1 MDRRPLYIGGGGAFF
16 GWIHEDPLAGARD
29 TVAVICA
36 PGGYEYTR
44 AHRTLRHLAD
54 RLARAGIPALRFDY
68 HGTGNSAGDD
78 FDPDRVATWIANI
91 RDACR
96 EARAATGRD
105 RVCLVGVRLG
115 ATLAALASRE
125 MPVDDLVLWNPCVS
139 GRNYVREMQAI
150 AMSVEG
156 AEERAEGFLET
167 AGYVSTAET
176 LEALRRIDLKRT
188 PPAAS
193 RVLVVSRDDAAPPTA
208 FCEAMAAANLP
219 VQAMRFGGWQDMMA
233 EHLYTVVPEDALS
246 KIVGGVGAGAMAE
259 DARREAAE
267 GRHEAQGARHEKMAL
282 QLEAPSETGAV
293 RLVEEACTFGADD
306 HLFGV
311 VTRPEGEAKLPAIV
325 MFNAGCVHHVGPNRL
340 SVILARALGAAGF
353 PSLRFDLEGIGDS
366 IARGEGPENDPY
378 PPSALDDARSAFAFL
393 KERYGYR
400 DFVALGLC
408 SGAHTSFHAGLQFE
422 DESIGELILINPL
435 TFYWEEGF
443 DKATQFED
451 AVAYRKSLRDGSR
464 WRKLLRGE
472 VNLRRLWEVAVG
484 QVVARVKARAD
495 ALKEIV
501 APHKA
506 SRLARDLRRLAAMRR
521 RMTLFV
527 AESDPG
533 REILMTSARR
543 ATSQGLRNG
552 RIRFEMIPQADHTFS
567 QIKPRRDLVA
577 RLRAH
582 LRQGTFT
589 HGT

>member
-1 MDRRPLYIGGGGAFF
+1 MDRRPLYIGGGSGAFF
-16 GWIHEDPLAGARD
+16 GWIHEDPQAAARD
-29 TVAVICA
+29 TVAVICS

-78 FDPDRVATWIANI
+78 FDPARVATWIANI
-91 RDACR
+91 REACR

-105 RVCLVGVRLG
+105 RLCLAGVRLG

-156 AEERAEGFLET
+156 AEPHADGLLET

-176 LEALRRIDLKRT
+176 LEQLRRVDLKRT

-193 RVLVVSRDDAAPPTA
+193 RVLVVSRDDAATPTA

-219 VQAMRFGGWQDMMA
+219 VQVVRFGGWQDMMA
-233 EHLYTVVPEDALS
+233 EHLYTIVPEEALS
-246 KIVGGVGAGAMAE
+246 KIVGWVEAGAM
-259 DARREAAE
+259 RGTRQEAGG
-267 GRHEAQGARHEKMAL
+267 GRQEAKS
-282 QLEAPSETGAV
+282 LELAMPAETGTM
-293 RLVEEACTFGADD
+293 RLVEEACAFGEDG

-311 VTRPEGEAKLPAIV
+311 VTRPHGEAKLPAIV

-340 SVILARALGAAGF
+340 SVVLARALGAAGF

-378 PPSALDDARSAFAFL
+378 PPSALADARSAFAFL

-443 DKATQFED
+443 DRATQFED

-464 WRKLLRGE
+464 WKKLLRGD

-589 HGT
+589 QGT

>member
-1 MDRRPLYIGGGGAFF
+1 MSAPSGAFF
-16 GWIHEDPLAGARD
+16 GWIHEDPEAAARD

-78 FDPDRVATWIANI
+78 SEPDRIAAWVGNI
-91 RDACR
+91 RQACA
-96 EARAATGRD
+96 EARAATGRE
-105 RVCLVGVRLG
+105 RLCLVGVRLG

-125 MPVDDLVLWNPCVS
+125 VPVDDIVLWNPCIS
-139 GRNYVREMQAI
+139 GKNYVREMQAI

-156 AEERAEGFLET
+156 AEVHADGTLES
-167 AGYVSTAET
+167 AGYVITGDT
-176 LEALRRIDLKRT
+176 VDALRRIDLKRT

-193 RVLVVSRDDAAPPTA
+193 RVLVLSRDDTAAPTA
-208 FCEAMAAANLP
+208 FCEALAAANLP
-219 VQAMRFGGWQDMMA
+219 VEIQRFPGWEDMMA
-233 EHLYTVVPEDALS
+233 EHLYTVVPGEALA
-246 KIVGGVGAGAMAE
+246 KIVEWAAAGALAHS
-259 DARREAAE
+259 REA
-267 GRHEAQGARHEKMAL
+267 GGARQEATAIH
-282 QLEAPSETGAV
+282 LEVAGEAGTAQ
-293 RLVEEACTFGADD
+293 LVEETCAFGQDK

-311 VTRPEGEAKLPAIV
+311 VARPVGEASRPAIV

-366 IARGEGPENDPY
+366 IARGTGPENVPY

-435 TFYWEEGF
+435 TFYWEDGF
-443 DKATQFED
+443 EQATQFED

-464 WRKLLRGE
+464 WKKLLRGD
-472 VNLRRLWEVAVG
+472 VNLRRIWEVAVG
-484 QVVARVKARAD
+484 QVLARVKARAD
-495 ALKEIV
+495 ALREIV

-567 QIKPRRDLVA
+567 QMKPRRDLVA
-577 RLRAH
+577 RVRAH

-589 HGT
+589 QGT

>member
-1 MDRRPLYIGGGGAFF
+1 MNRTPLYLGGNGDGAFF
-16 GWIHEDPLAGARD
+16 AWLHEDAAAVARD
-29 TVAVICA
+29 TVAVICP

-78 FDPDRVATWIANI
+78 FDADRVATWIDNI
-91 RDACR
+91 RGAC
-96 EARAATGRD
+96 EQARRATGRS
-105 RVCLVGVRLG
+105 RLVLIGVRLG

-125 MPVDDLVLWNPCVS
+125 IAVDDLVLWYPVVS
-139 GRNYVREMQAI
+139 GKSYVREMQAI

-156 AEERAEGFLET
+156 AESHPDGLLET

-188 PPAAS
+188 PPVAS
-193 RVLVVSRDDAAPPTA
+193 RVLVLARDDVAPPKA
-208 FCEAMAAANLP
+208 LCEALADAILP
-219 VQAMRFGGWQDMMA
+219 VALATFSGWQDMIA
-233 EHLYTVVPEDALS
+233 EHLYTVVPDAALEN
-246 KIVGGVGAGAMAE
+246 IVEWVAAGALPFV
-259 DARREAAE
+259 EAPLTRIANG
-267 GRHEAQGARHEKMAL
+267 GRIE
-282 QLEAPSETGAV
+282 LEATGEAGPVRVIEETCA
-293 RLVEEACTFGADD
+293 FGGDD

-311 VTRPEGEAKLPAIV
+311 VTRPAGEANRPAIV
-325 MFNAGCVHHVGPNRL
+325 MFNAGCVHHVGANRL
-340 SVILARALGAAGF
+340 SVILARSLAAAGF

-366 IARGEGPENDPY
+366 IVRHNGRENDPY
-378 PPSALDDARSAFAFL
+378 PPSALDDARNAFEFM
-393 KERYGYR
+393 KQRYGYR

-422 DESIGELILINPL
+422 DHSIGEVILINPL

-443 DKATQFED
+443 EQATQFED
-451 AVAYRKSLRDGSR
+451 AVAYRKSLSDSTR

-472 VNLRRLWEVAVG
+472 VNLRRLWEVALG
-484 QVVARVKARAD
+484 QVFTHAKARAD
-495 ALKEIV
+495 ALTEIV

-543 ATSQGLRNG
+543 ATSQGLRDG

-567 QIKPRRDLVA
+567 QMKPRRDLVT

-582 LRQGTFT
+582 LARQGSLTQ
-589 HGT
+589 GT

>member
-1 MDRRPLYIGGGGAFF
+1 MDRRPLYIGSGSGACF
-16 GWIHEDPLAGARD
+16 GWIHEDPKAAARD

-36 PGGYEYTR
+36 PGGHEYTR

-78 FDPDRVATWIANI
+78 FEPDRLATWVGNIA
-91 RDACR
+91 
-96 EARAATGRD
+96 EAVASARVATGRD

-115 ATLAALASRE
+115 ATLAALASRQV
-125 MPVDDLVLWNPCVS
+125 PVDDLVLWNPAVS
-139 GRNYVREMQAI
+139 GKNYVREMQAI

-156 AEERAEGFLET
+156 AEQHADGLLES
-167 AGYVSTAET
+167 AGYVMTAQT
-176 LEALRRIDLKRT
+176 VEALRGIDLKRT
-188 PPAAS
+188 PPVAS
-193 RVLVVSRDDAAPPTA
+193 RVLVVAREDSAPPTA

-219 VQAMRFGGWQDMMA
+219 VQLVRFSGWEDMLA
-233 EHLYTVVPEDALS
+233 EHLYTVVPDKALGQ
-246 KIVGGVGAGAMAE
+246 IVE
-259 DARREAAE
+259 WARA
-267 GRHEAQGARHEKMAL
+267 GARHEARGTRR
-282 QLEAPSETGAV
+282 EAGGGK
-293 RLVEEACTFGADD
+293 LDLGDIVEETCAFGTDD

-311 VTRPEGEAKLPAIV
+311 VTRPAGEATLPAIV

-340 SVILARALGAAGF
+340 SVILARALAAEGF

-366 IARGEGPENDPY
+366 IARGERPENDPY
-378 PPSALDDARSAFAFL
+378 PPSALEDARSAFAFL

-435 TFYWEEGF
+435 TFYWEDGF
-443 DKATQFED
+443 DQASQFED

-464 WRKLLRGE
+464 WKKLLRGD

-484 QVVARVKARAD
+484 QVLAHARAR
-495 ALKEIV
+495 AEELKEIV

-506 SRLARDLRRLAAMRR
+506 SRLARDLRRLASMRR

-577 RLRAH
+577 RLKAH

-589 HGT
+589 QGT

>member
-1 MDRRPLYIGGGGAFF
+1 MDRRPLYLGAGAGAFF
-16 GWIHEDPLAGARD
+16 GWIHEDPAVPARD

-36 PGGYEYTR
+36 PGGFEYTR

-54 RLARAGIPALRFDY
+54 RFARAGIPALRFDY

-78 FDPDRVATWIANI
+78 LEPGRVAAWIGNI
-91 RDACR
+91 RVACA
-96 EARAATGRD
+96 EARAATGR
-105 RVCLVGVRLG
+105 RRLCLVGVRLG

-125 MPVDDLVLWNPCVS
+125 TAVDDIVLWNPCVS

-150 AMSVEG
+150 AMSGEG
-156 AEERAEGFLET
+156 AEAHADGLLES
-167 AGYVSTAET
+167 AGYVTTAET
-176 LEALRRIDLKRT
+176 LDALRAIDLKRR

-193 RVLVVSRDDAAPPTA
+193 RVLVLSRDDASPPTA
-208 FCEAMAAANLP
+208 FCEALAEANLP
-219 VQAMRFGGWQDMMA
+219 VQLARFSGWQDMMA
-233 EHLYTVVPEDALS
+233 EHLYTVVPEEALA
-246 KIVGGVGAGAMAE
+246 KVVEWAAAGTLPLPPAAAIAPAAGPGRIE
-259 DARREAAE
+259 LEVAGEA
-267 GRHEAQGARHEKMAL
+267 G
-282 QLEAPSETGAV
+282 PV
-293 RLVEEACTFGADD
+293 RLIEETCTFGEEGR
-306 HLFGV
+306 LFGIM
-311 VTRPEGEAKLPAIV
+311 TRPAGEASRPAVVI
-325 MFNAGCVHHVGPNRL
+325 FNAGCVHHVGPNRL
-340 SVILARALGAAGF
+340 SVTLARALGAAGF
-353 PSLRFDLEGIGDS
+353 PCLRFDLEGIGDS
-366 IARGEGPENDPY
+366 VARGASPENVPY
-378 PPSALDDARSAFAFL
+378 PPSALDDARSAFGFL
-393 KERYGYR
+393 KERHGYR

-443 DKATQFED
+443 EQATQFED

-464 WRKLLRGE
+464 WRKLLRGD
-472 VNLRRLWEVAVG
+472 VNLRRLWRVALG
-484 QVVARVKARAD
+484 QVHARVKARAE

-506 SRLARDLRRLAAMRR
+506 SRLAHDLRRLAAMRR

-567 QIKPRRDLVA
+567 QMKPRRDLVA

>member
-1 MDRRPLYIGGGGAFF
+1 MDRRPLYIGGGNGACF
-16 GWIHEDPLAGARD
+16 GWIHEDPQAAARD

-54 RLARAGIPALRFDY
+54 RFARAGIPALRFDY

-78 FDPDRVATWIANI
+78 FEPDRLATWIGNVAG
-91 RDACR
+91 AVASAR
-96 EARAATGRD
+96 EATGCD

-115 ATLAALASRE
+115 ATLAALASRQVR
-125 MPVDDLVLWNPCVS
+125 VDDLVLWNPAAS
-139 GRNYVREMQAI
+139 GKGYVREMQAI

-156 AEERAEGFLET
+156 AEQHADGLLES
-167 AGYVSTAET
+167 AGYVLTAQT
-176 LEALRRIDLKRT
+176 VEALRGIDLKRT
-188 PPAAS
+188 PPVAS
-193 RVLVVSRDDAAPPTA
+193 RVLVLAREGSAPPTA
-208 FCEAMAAANLP
+208 FCEAMAAAELP
-219 VQAMRFGGWQDMMA
+219 VQVVRFDGWEAMMA
-233 EHLYTVVPEDALS
+233 EHLYTAVPEKALE
-246 KIVGGVGAGAMAE
+246 KIVEWV
-259 DARREAAE
+259 AA
-267 GRHEAQGARHEKMAL
+267 GARHQARGATPEARGAMQRQAL
-282 QLEAPSETGAV
+282 DLGDI
-293 RLVEEACTFGADD
+293 VEETCAFGTDE

-311 VTRPEGEAKLPAIV
+311 VTRPAGEATLPAIV

-340 SVILARALGAAGF
+340 SVILARALAAEGF

-366 IARGEGPENDPY
+366 IARGDGPENDPY
-378 PPSALDDARSAFAFL
+378 PPSALEDARSAFAFL

-408 SGAHTSFHAGLQFE
+408 SGAHTSFHAGLQFA

-435 TFYWEEGF
+435 TFYWEDGF
-443 DKATQFED
+443 EQATQFED

-464 WRKLLRGE
+464 WKKLLRGD

-484 QVVARVKARAD
+484 QVLAHAKARAD
-495 ALKEIV
+495 ELKEIV

-506 SRLARDLRRLAAMRR
+506 SRLARDLRRLASMRR

-543 ATSQGLRNG
+543 ATSQGLRHG

-577 RLRAH
+577 RLKAH

-589 HGT
+589 QGT

>member
-1 MDRRPLYIGGGGAFF
+1 MNRRPLHIGGGSGAFF
-16 GWIHEDPLAGARD
+16 GWIHEDPDAEARD
-29 TVAVICA
+29 TVAVVCA

-78 FDPDRVATWIANI
+78 LDPDRVATWIGNI
-91 RDACR
+91 RDASAH
-96 EARAATGRD
+96 ARAATGRD
-105 RVCLVGVRLG
+105 RLCLVGVRLG

-125 MPVDDLVLWNPCVS
+125 MPVDDLVLWNPCIS
-139 GRNYVREMQAI
+139 GKNYVREMQAI

-156 AEERAEGFLET
+156 AEKHADGLLET

-176 LEALRRIDLKRT
+176 VEALRRIDLKRT

-193 RVLVVSRDDAAPPTA
+193 RVLVASRDDAAPPTA

-219 VQAMRFGGWQDMMA
+219 VALVRFGGWQEMMN
-233 EHLYTVVPEDALS
+233 EHLYTVVPHEALA
-246 KIVGGVGAGAMAE
+246 KIVDWVAAGALP
-259 DARREAAE
+259 DA
-267 GRHEAQGARHEKMAL
+267 RHEARGTRRE
-282 QLEAPSETGAV
+282 ETAV
-293 RLVEEACTFGADD
+293 ELGGLVEETCSFGSDN

-311 VTRPEGEAKLPAIV
+311 VTRPAGDADRPAIV

-340 SVILARALGAAGF
+340 SVILARALAAEGF

-366 IARGEGPENDPY
+366 IVRGAGPENEPY
-378 PPSALDDARSAFAFL
+378 PPSALDDARAAFAFL

-443 DKATQFED
+443 EQATQFED

-464 WRKLLRGE
+464 WKKLLRGD

-484 QVVARVKARAD
+484 QVVARVKARAEV
-495 ALKEIV
+495 LKEIV

-567 QIKPRRDLVA
+567 QIRPRRDLVA
-577 RLRAH
+577 RVREH

-589 HGT
+589 QGT